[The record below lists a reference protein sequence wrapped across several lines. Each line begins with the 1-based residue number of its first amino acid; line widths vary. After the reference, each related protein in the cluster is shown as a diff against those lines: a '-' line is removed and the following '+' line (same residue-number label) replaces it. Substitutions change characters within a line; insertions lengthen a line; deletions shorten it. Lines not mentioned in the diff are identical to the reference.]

1 MIDLEVR
8 LLESV
13 PHFRFSLHNLERQ
26 VLRSLRTFL
35 QAHSKQGHQNEE
47 SFSQQGQVKV
57 N

>member
-26 VLRSLRTFL
+26 VLRSLRFL

-47 SFSQQGQVKV
+47 SFNQQGQVKV